1 MKKILGLDLGS
12 SSIGWAYIIEN
23 EHSKTIQKL
32 GVRIVPIDSTARD
45 AFSKGQAISVNKD
58 RTLKRTARKTLHRY
72 KLRKKELYTLLEK
85 EGMLP
90 KEQLL
95 FNISSLELFG
105 LRDKAAREQISLE
118 ELGRIFLHLN
128 QKRGYRS
135 SRKGDAQEEGG
146 KKLSDYLQEI
156 KDRQDLLEKEQ
167 LSIGQ
172 YFFRKLKEN
181 PWHRIKQNVFPRECY
196 IAEFDK
202 IWETQQ
208 CFYPTKLTSE
218 LKKKIKEEII
228 FYQRP
233 LKSAK
238 WLVGECRFEKHHKV
252 APVSSPLFQVEKIW
266 ESVHNLSLTNK
277 RKETYPIS
285 IEQKQILFEYLDN
298 NEKLTNKKLL
308 DLLGLKSTDG
318 WYSNEQ
324 IRKAGIQGNTTKTK
338 LIKAF
343 KSLGIE
349 RSDLLQL
356 KLISGNAKSYV
367 NKTTGEVL
375 EHSIISGEFEQE
387 PLYQLWHVL
396 YSIEDPAHTIN
407 TLVRRFELSKEQAE
421 GLSKLDF
428 TQAGFGNKSARAIRK
443 LLPNLMQGFDYSQSC
458 GLVGYNHSDSITKAE
473 NEQRELKPALEHY
486 KRNSLRQPVVEKIL
500 NQLVNVVNGI
510 LQDNHLGRPDEIR
523 VELARE
529 LKQSKDERAK
539 TYNRNNETDKVNK
552 MITERLSKEFPGL
565 VVTKKVLDK
574 YKLHEQQNGLCLYSG
589 ENIPLSQALRGESV
603 DIDHIIPQVKLFD
616 DSFQNKVLV
625 WRRENANKK
634 DLTAYDYMKAKGEN
648 EFSQYLESVNRLFEA
663 EKITRSKRD
672 KLLLTEKEIP
682 SDFINRQLN
691 ESRYIAKEAVKLLK
705 QVCRNVH
712 STTGSVTEFLRHQ
725 WGYNEVLKQLNW
737 DKYEAA
743 GMVKDDKIEGWSKR
757 DDHRHHAI
765 DALVVACTKQSHIQ
779 RLNTLN
785 SSITRESLLAEVKD
799 KSENGWQAKRSLL
812 EQSIY
817 IDQPFTTQQ
826 VKDAVSKILISQKPG
841 KRVAAMGR
849 NLHKNGQIQRTL
861 TPRGFLHKDFVYG
874 KIRRYSEEKIPLNGR
889 FNLLENI
896 VQPNEKKL
904 VAERLE
910 QFGNDP
916 KKAFKELDKN
926 PIWLD
931 NNKTKAL
938 TAVTVWED
946 FFVIKYQLGPKFKEK
961 DVDYIIDKKIR
972 EQVRKRFAERGS
984 NALKDLENDPIWL
997 NEEKKIPIKS
1007 VRCFT
1012 GLNDLVPLHQ
1022 TEKGKTFGSK
1032 HTKPT
1037 ARPVDFVSTRN
1048 NHHIAIYETPEGKLE
1063 ETSVTF
1069 WETLVRKKIGLPVIV
1084 ENPKQAWDYILE
1096 KGIEDQKI
1104 LSNLPKDDWKFIQSL
1119 QQNEMFVFRMT
1130 KEELEEAIKTKEFEK
1145 VSQNLYRV
1153 QKIAEKYYVFR
1164 HHLETRLEKEQ
1175 KEEKTSILLNKMIR
1189 INSLET
1195 FRKQSPIKIKLTQIG
1210 EINIA

>member
-32 GVRIVPIDSTARD
+32 GVRIVPIDSSARD

-105 LRDKAAREQISLE
+105 LRDKAARKQISLE

-156 KDRQDLLEKEQ
+156 KDRKDLLEREQ
-167 LSIGQ
+167 LTIGQ
-172 YFFRKLKEN
+172 YFFKKLQEN

-196 IAEFDK
+196 IAEFNK
-202 IWETQQ
+202 IWDTQQ
-208 CFYPTKLTSE
+208 SFYPNRLTAD

-285 IEQKQILFEYLDN
+285 IEQKQTLFEYLDT

-308 DLLGLKSTDG
+308 ELLGLKSTDG
-318 WYSNEQ
+318 WYANEQ
-324 IRKAGIQGNTTKTK
+324 IRKAGIQGNTTKNK

-349 RSDLLQL
+349 RPDLLEFNL
-356 KLISGNAKSYV
+356 VTSGAKSHV
-367 NKTTGEVL
+367 DKTTGEVF
-375 EHSIISGEFEQE
+375 EHFIISGEFEQE

-396 YSIEDPAHTIN
+396 YSIEDPVQTIN
-407 TLVRRFELSKEQAE
+407 TLIRRFGLSKEQAE

-428 TQAGFGNKSARAIRK
+428 TQSGFGNKSARAIRK
-443 LLPNLMQGFDYSQSC
+443 LLPSLMQGFDYSKSC
-458 GLVGYNHSDSITKAE
+458 AIVGYDHSDSLTKEE
-473 NEQRELKPALEHY
+473 NEQRELKSALEHY
-486 KRNSLRQPVVEKIL
+486 SRNSLRQPVVEKIL

-510 LQDNHLGRPDEIR
+510 LQDNNLGRPDEIR

-529 LKQSKDERAK
+529 LKQSKDEREK
-539 TYNRNNETDKVNK
+539 SYKRNIETDRINK
-552 MITERLSKEFPGL
+552 MITERLSQEFPGL
-565 VVTKKVLDK
+565 IITKKILDK

-603 DIDHIIPQVKLFD
+603 DIDHIIPQAKLFD

-625 WRRENANKK
+625 WRRENENKK
-634 DLTAYDYMKAKGEN
+634 DLTAHDYMKSKGEN
-648 EFSQYLESVNRLFEA
+648 AFSQYLESVNRLFEA

-672 KLLLTEKEIP
+672 KLLLAEKEIP

-737 DKYEAA
+737 DKYEAT

-785 SSITRESLLAEVKD
+785 SSITRESILAEVKD

-812 EQSIY
+812 EQCIY

-849 NLHKNGQIQRTL
+849 NKLKNGHIQRTL
-861 TPRGFLHKDFVYG
+861 TPRGYLHKETVYG
-874 KIRRYSEEKIPLNGR
+874 KIRRYSQEKVPLNGR

-916 KKAFKELDKN
+916 KKAFKDLNKN

-931 NNKTKAL
+931 NTKTKSL
-938 TAVTVWED
+938 TEVRVWEE
-946 FFVIKYQLGPKFKEK
+946 FFVVKYQLGPGFKEK
-961 DVDYIIDKKIR
+961 DVDSIIDIKIR
-972 EQVRKRFAERGS
+972 EQVRKRFAERGA
-984 NALKDLENDPIWL
+984 NALKDLENNPIWL

-1012 GLNDLVPLHQ
+1012 GLSDLVPLHQ
-1022 TEKGKTFGSK
+1022 TENGKTFGSK
-1032 HTKPT
+1032 LNQPA

-1069 WETLVRKKIGLPVIV
+1069 WETLVRKKIGLPIII
-1084 ENPKQAWDYILE
+1084 ENPKQAWNYILE

-1119 QQNEMFVFRMT
+1119 QQNEMFVFRMSR
-1130 KEELEEAIKTKEFEK
+1130 EELENAIKTKELEK
-1145 VSQNLYRV
+1145 ISQNLYRV
-1153 QKIAEKYYVFR
+1153 QKISEKYYVFR
-1164 HHLETRLEKEQ
+1164 HHLETRLGKDAKEDALHMNLG
-1175 KEEKTSILLNKMIR
+1175 KLIHIR
-1189 INSLET
+1189 SLEN
-1195 FRKQSPIKIKLTQIG
+1195 FKKSMPIKIKINSTGNLTI
-1210 EINIA
+1210 

>member
-1 MKKILGLDLGS
+1 MRKILGLDLGS

-23 EHSKTIQKL
+23 VHVKTILNL
-32 GVRIVPIDSTARD
+32 GVRIVPVDSSARD

-72 KLRKKELYTLLEK
+72 KLRRKELYALLEK
-85 EGMLP
+85 EGMFP

-95 FNISSLELFG
+95 YNISSPELFG

-156 KDRQDLLEKEQ
+156 KDRKDLLESEQ
-167 LSIGQ
+167 LTIGQ
-172 YFFRKLKEN
+172 YFFRKLQEN
-181 PWHRIKQNVFPRECY
+181 PWHRVKQNVFPRECY

-202 IWETQQ
+202 IWDTQQ
-208 CFYPTKLTSE
+208 FFYPSKLTVD
-218 LKKKIKEEII
+218 LKKIIKEEII

-277 RKETYPIS
+277 KKETYPIS
-285 IEQKQILFEYLDN
+285 IEQKQKLFEYLDT

-308 DLLGLKSTDG
+308 ELLGLKSTDG
-318 WYSNEQ
+318 WYANEQ
-324 IRKAGIQGNTTKTK
+324 IRKAGIQGNTSKTK

-349 RSDLLQL
+349 RPDLLQFNL
-356 KLISGNAKSYV
+356 VTSSAKSYV
-367 NKTTGEVL
+367 DKTTGEVF
-375 EHSIISGEFEQE
+375 ENFIISGEFEME
-387 PLYQLWHVL
+387 PLYQLWHAL
-396 YSIEDPAHTIN
+396 YSIEDPEQAIN
-407 TLVRRFELSKEQAE
+407 TLIRRFGLSKEQAE
-421 GLSKLDF
+421 ALSKLDF

-443 LLPNLMQGFDYSQSC
+443 LLPNLMQGFDYSKSC
-458 GLVGYNHSDSITKAE
+458 ALVGYAHSDSQTKEE
-473 NEQRELKPALEHY
+473 NEQRELKSVLEHY
-486 KRNSLRQPVVEKIL
+486 SRNSLRQPVVEKIL
-500 NQLVNVVNGI
+500 NQLVNVVNSI
-510 LQDNHLGRPDEIR
+510 LQDNNLGRPDEIR

-529 LKQSKDERAK
+529 LKQSKDEREK
-539 TYNRNNETDKVNK
+539 SYKRTIETDRVNQIIK
-552 MITERLSKEFPGL
+552 ERLSKEFPGL
-565 VVTKKVLDK
+565 ILTKKVLDK

-589 ENIPLSQALRGESV
+589 ETIPLAQALRGESV
-603 DIDHIIPQVKLFD
+603 DIDHIIPQAKLFD

-625 WRRENANKK
+625 LRRENENKK
-634 DLTAYDYMKAKGEN
+634 DLTAHDYMKSKGEN
-648 EFSQYLESVNRLFEA
+648 AFSQYLESVNRLFES

-672 KLLLTEKEIP
+672 KLLLAEKEIP

-737 DKYEAA
+737 DKYVAA

-779 RLNTLN
+779 QLNTLN
-785 SSITRESLLAEVKD
+785 SSITRENLLAEVKD
-799 KSENGWQAKRSLL
+799 KSESGWQAKRSLL

-817 IDQPFTTQQ
+817 VNQPFTTQQ

-841 KRVAAMGR
+841 KRVTAMGR
-849 NLHKNGQIQRTL
+849 NMLKNGHIQRTL
-861 TPRGFLHKDFVYG
+861 TPRGFLHKETVYG
-874 KIRRYSEEKIPLNGR
+874 KIRRYSQEKVPLNAR

-896 VQPNEKKL
+896 VQPNEKRL

-916 KKAFKELDKN
+916 KKAFKDLTKN

-931 NNKTKAL
+931 VDKTRSLAE
-938 TAVTVWED
+938 VTVWEE
-946 FFVIKYQLGPKFKEK
+946 FFVVKYQLGPGFKEK
-961 DVDYIIDKKIR
+961 DADSIIDVKIR
-972 EQVRKRFAERGS
+972 EQVRKRFAERGA
-984 NALKDLENDPIWL
+984 NAMKDLENNPIWL
-997 NEEKKIPIKS
+997 NEEKRIPIKS

-1012 GLNDLVPLHQ
+1012 GLSDLVPLHRA
-1022 TEKGKTFGSK
+1022 ENGKTFGAK
-1032 HTKPT
+1032 ENKAN
-1037 ARPVDFVSTRN
+1037 ARSVDFVSTRN

-1069 WETLVRKKIGLPVIV
+1069 WETLVRKKAGLPVIV
-1084 ENPKQAWDYILE
+1084 ENPKQVWDYILE
-1096 KGIEDQKI
+1096 KGIDDQKI
-1104 LSNLPKDDWKFIQSL
+1104 LSSLPKDDWKFIQSL
-1119 QQNEMFVFRMT
+1119 QQNEMFVFRMSRD
-1130 KEELEEAIKTKEFEK
+1130 ELEHAIKNKELET

-1153 QKIAEKYYVFR
+1153 QKISEKDYFFR
-1164 HHLETRLEKEQ
+1164 HHLETRLGKDSA
-1175 KEEKTSILLNKMIR
+1175 EEKVNMNLGKMVRITSLNVFKNIQPIKVR
-1189 INSLET
+1189 INQT
-1195 FRKQSPIKIKLTQIG
+1195 G
-1210 EINIA
+1210 EIFTT